1 MRTPVL
7 FRRLD
12 QIHSGR
18 MGDEK
23 WALGIFE
30 RGEKKM
36 GDRMYLYSKSN
47 SRRAIPRMVR
57 EAMLCRVDCER
68 VGKIMTNFWK
78 Q

>member
-12 QIHSGR
+12 QIHSER

-30 RGEKKM
+30 RGEKKV
-36 GDRMYLYSKSN
+36 GDRMHLYSRTN
-47 SRRAIPRMVR
+47 SKRASPTMVR
-57 EAMLCRVDCER
+57 EAMLD
-68 VGKIMTNFWK
+68 
-78 Q
+78 